1 MPVGRN
7 IREIFGA
14 LEDPDLD
21 IRYHFIRS
29 EVTSGFVNLQAIG
42 AKENVADILTKAL
55 PKATFE
61 GHRLG
66 MGVSIV

>member
-1 MPVGRN
+1 M
-7 IREIFGA
+7 
-14 LEDPDLD
+14 EDPDLD